1 MEEFSKS
8 LITIHRTLMLATI
21 AILAFALSDD
31 PAGEYRDALHAERD
45 SGSASHLFFYVL

>member
-8 LITIHRTLMLATI
+8 LITIHRTLMLGTV

-31 PAGEYRDALHAERD
+31 PAQYDFCIAV
-45 SGSASHLFFYVL
+45 FQ